1 MSGTLTIEDGTIE
14 AGTRSGSRAGK
25 HDATRAALLA
35 GYQAVRQLTETLAA
49 PLSPEDQQLQSMPD
63 ASPTKWHRAHTTW
76 FFETFILQPH
86 KPGYCVFDDHFNYLF
101 NSYYEALGARQPRPE
116 RGLISRPAAAAV
128 AQYRHYVDA
137 AMTDL
142 LDCAEDAT
150 LATLAPLIALGLA
163 HEQQHQELLLT
174 DIKHAFSKHPFAP
187 AYQPPPGFTRHD
199 PPPMGFVDFEGGIAE
214 IGHDGHGFAF
224 DNEGPRHRVLLHPF
238 RLATRPVTCG
248 EYLEFM
254 ADGGYARP
262 DFWLSDGWA
271 LVQREGWQTP
281 LYWSRD
287 PHRDNWQ
294 VFTLMGRRAVDPS
307 EPVCHVSFYEA
318 AAYAAWAGKRL
329 PTEAEWEHAAVSG
342 RVEHGGGFLDHQHP
356 HPRPLHPHDDS
367 NGVARLRGYGEVWEW
382 TRSGYE
388 PYPGFKPAAGA
399 IGEYNG
405 KFMVGQIV
413 LRGGSCATPHG
424 HIRPSYRNFFPPAAR
439 WQFSG
444 IRLAE
449 DL

>member
-1 MSGTLTIEDGTIE
+1 MSETLAIE
-14 AGTRSGSRAGK
+14 ASFSDRSSGARRGDTA
-25 HDATRAALLA
+25 RAALLA
-35 GYQAVRQLTETLAA
+35 GYQAVRQLTETLTA

-101 NSYYEALGARQPRPE
+101 NSYYEAVGARHPRPE
-116 RGLISRPAAAAV
+116 RGLISRPTAATV

-137 AMTDL
+137 AITDL

-187 AYQPPPGFTRHD
+187 AYQPPQSFTREEPAKLD
-199 PPPMGFVDFEGGIAE
+199 FVDFDGGIAE

-224 DNEGPRHRVLLHPF
+224 DNEAPRHRVLLHPF

-271 LVQREGWQTP
+271 MVQREGWQAP
-281 LYWSRD
+281 LYWSRE

-294 VFTLMGRRAVDPS
+294 VFTLMGRRAVDPA

-342 RVEHGGGFLDHQHP
+342 RADHGGGFLDHQHS
-356 HPRPLHPHDDS
+356 HPRPLHT
-367 NGVARLRGYGEVWEW
+367 NGSAKLRGYGEVWEW